1 MDISQYI
8 QLTNIRIQQMVNN
21 VNNHVYDL
29 DDQ

>member
-8 QLTNIRIQQMVNN
+8 QLTNIRIQQTVNN
-21 VNNHVYDL
+21 VNNHVCDL